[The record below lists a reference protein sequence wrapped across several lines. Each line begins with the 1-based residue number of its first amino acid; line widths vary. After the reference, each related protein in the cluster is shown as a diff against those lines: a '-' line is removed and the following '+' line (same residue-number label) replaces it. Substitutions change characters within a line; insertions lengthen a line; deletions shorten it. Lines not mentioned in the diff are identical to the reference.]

1 MWDIRE
7 KASSEGR
14 KRRWRITRMRSQYY
28 EYKLPESHKLLLSI
42 SKLKLG
48 QPDLVLRLNTVIDD
62 RLDCQSSACSRQR
75 TIITGPASLVSNS
88 QRQKVSGPHGGS
100 SSKRRCIAASCNSC
114 RLHPAADA
122 MDAGT
127 TATCHPAH
135 IGERRPLK
143 NHMTSSTGETR
154 ERRIYNWNLLQ
165 SSELLICSQSC
176 GNVF

>member
-1 MWDIRE
+1 MMGW
-7 KASSEGR
+7 
-14 KRRWRITRMRSQYY
+14 
-28 EYKLPESHKLLLSI
+28 
-42 SKLKLG
+42 
-48 QPDLVLRLNTVIDD
+48 TVNH
-62 RLDCQSSACSRQR
+62 QHAVCSRQR

-100 SSKRRCIAASCNSC
+100 SSKRRCIAASCSSC

-127 TATCHPAH
+127 IATCHPAH

-176 GNVF
+176 GNVFFNYVGPVIK